1 MLDKRIRQLRLERGI
16 NQKELGDAVGVSKQ
30 SVSNWENGNIMPS
43 IDLLIRLADFFGVS
57 TDHLLGRTDRR
68 SVDVEGLT
76 DLQITHLQLIV
87 DDLRGRSQTASA
99 AI

>member
-43 IDLLIRLADFFGVS
+43 VDLLIRLANVFGVS
-57 TDHLLGRTDRR
+57 TDYLLGRTEGRTLR
-68 SVDVEGLT
+68 VEGLT
-76 DLQITHLQLIV
+76 DLQITHLQMIA
-87 DDLRGRSQTASA
+87 DDLRGK
-99 AI
+99 